1 MEHKKTEVSEADY
14 QNLYKPRSMGVPVP
28 KRGKKVK
35 VQRAAL
41 ELAIALDNWANE
53 GGRIKENE
61 NAS

>member
-1 MEHKKTEVSEADY
+1 MKHKAEISEVDY
-14 QNLYKPRSMGVPVP
+14 QNLYKPRSMGAPVP

-53 GGRIKENE
+53 GGHVKEND
-61 NAS
+61 NAA